1 MVTMSR
7 LSKPQPV
14 RKSAAGRKP
23 EPNRTKDFQTMVRS
37 SREDKA
43 ALHALARFWGISV
56 SDAIVM
62 LARKEIR
69 KEGIPVR
76 DLDHYR

>member
-1 MVTMSR
+1 MV
-7 LSKPQPV
+7 L
-14 RKSAAGRKP
+14 KSAAVKKP
-23 EPNRTKDFQTMVRS
+23 EPNREKDYQTMVRS

-43 ALHALARFWGISV
+43 KLHALAQFWGISI
-56 SDAIVM
+56 SDAIIM

-69 KEGIPVR
+69 KEQIQVR

>member
-1 MVTMSR
+1 MTT
-7 LSKPQPV
+7 KPV
-14 RKSAAGRKP
+14 RKSAAGKKKP
-23 EPNRTKDFQTMVRS
+23 EPNRTKDYQTMVRS

-43 ALHALARFWGISV
+43 ALHALSEYWGISV
-56 SDAIVM
+56 SDAIIM

-69 KEGIPVR
+69 KEQIQVR